1 MRQLPP
7 VGAFR
12 EVRAVSNC
20 RCERFTLGALLR
32 DAAARHGDRTFL
44 EFQEGAQ
51 TFAEADSRA
60 SRTANGLAALGAG
73 KDSKVAIMAMNGPG
87 FVNAWLGA
95 ARTGAVYVPINT
107 DYKGDILRY
116 QLGKAD
122 VSHIVIDQVFL
133 ERLEAVAGDLPQ
145 LRHVILATPMLDAPR
160 VIGKGIAVTT
170 LSDLMS
176 APEHDPG
183 VTIQPSDPLAISFTS
198 GTTGPSKG
206 VLASHAHVITFA
218 RDWIVSTDY
227 GAGQAIY
234 TCMPLFHAVA
244 SWLGVVPALING
256 GLIAIAR
263 RFSASSFWD
272 DVRKHQADVAH
283 GIFSM
288 VPILLKQPPRPDD
301 ADQPARRFYF
311 AKVNDEFERRFN
323 CKIVEVYGATETGI
337 VTMTPPGGERRKGSC
352 GKPNTATFDVMIA
365 NDCDEPVAVGDVGEI
380 LVRPRRPFAMLS
392 AYYNNPEATLESFR
406 NFWFH
411 TGDNARADADGY
423 YYFVDRKKDSIR
435 RRGENISS
443 SEVEATLNRHP
454 AILECAVIA
463 APSELGEDE
472 VKAVVVLR
480 EGQEATAE
488 ELWAFCDEHM
498 PRFWVPR
505 YIEFRRDMPR
515 TPSQKIQKYLLRAG
529 ENRGE
534 VFERAAGG
542 RPTT

>member
-1 MRQLPP
+1 MIDLK
-7 VGAFR
+7 
-12 EVRAVSNC
+12 
-20 RCERFTLGALLR
+20 CEPHTLGALLR
-32 DAAARHGDRTFL
+32 TAAERHGDRTFL
-44 EFQEGAQ
+44 EFADGTQS
-51 TFAEADSRA
+51 FAEADRRA
-60 SRTANGLAALGAG
+60 NQMANGLLALGAG
-73 KDSKVAIMAMNGPG
+73 KDSKVAIMATNGPG
-87 FVNAWLGA
+87 FTDAWFGT

-122 VSHIVIDQVFL
+122 VSHIVIDPAFAD
-133 ERLEAVAGDLPQ
+133 RLGAVAADLPL
-145 LRHVILATPMLDAPR
+145 LRHVILTAPSVEPPR
-160 VIGKGIAVTT
+160 KLNDGITVTT
-170 LSDLMS
+170 LGDVMSGSDR
-176 APEHDPG
+176 DPA
-183 VTIQPSDPLAISFTS
+183 IDCAPSDPLAISFTS

-218 RDWIVSTDY
+218 RDWILSTDY
-227 GAGQAIY
+227 AEGQSIY

-244 SWLGVVPALING
+244 SWLGVVPAIINVG
-256 GLIAIAR
+256 RIAIVP
-263 RFSASSFWD
+263 RFSASGFWD
-272 DVRKHQADVAH
+272 DVRTYKADVAH

-311 AKVNDEFERRFN
+311 AKVNDEFEHRFN

-337 VTMTPPGGERRKGSC
+337 VTVTPPGGERRKESC

-365 NDCDEPVAVGDVGEI
+365 NPNDEPVAVGEVGEI
-380 LVRPRRPFAMLS
+380 LVRPKRPFAMLS
-392 AYYNNPEATLESFR
+392 AYYNSPEATIEASR

-463 APSELGEDE
+463 APSEFGEDE

-480 EGQEATAE
+480 EGAKATAD

-505 YIEFRRDMPR
+505 YIEFRGEMPK

-529 ENRGE
+529 QDQGE

-542 RPTT
+542 RRTA

>member
-1 MRQLPP
+1 M
-7 VGAFR
+7 
-12 EVRAVSNC
+12 SDDK
-20 RCERFTLGALLR
+20 CEAFTLGELLR
-32 DAAARHGDRTFL
+32 AAAERHGARTFL
-44 EFQEGAQ
+44 EFSDGTQ
-51 TFAEADSRA
+51 TYAEADARA
-60 SRTANGLAALGAG
+60 NRTANGLLALDAR
-73 KDSKVAIMAMNGPG
+73 KDSKIAIMAMNGPG
-87 FVNAWLGA
+87 FIDAWLGA

-122 VSHIVIDQVFL
+122 VSHIVIDPAFL
-133 ERLEAVAGDLPQ
+133 ERLDAVASDLPK
-145 LRHVILATPMLDAPR
+145 LRHVILSAPMADAPR
-160 VIGKGIAVTT
+160 SLRGRISIST
-170 LSDLMS
+170 LADVMS
-176 APEHDPG
+176 ASDREPG
-183 VTIQPSDPLAISFTS
+183 IDIVPSDPLAISFTS

-218 RDWIVSTDY
+218 RDWITSTDY
-227 GAGQAIY
+227 AEGQSIY

-244 SWLGVVPALING
+244 SWLGVVPAIVNG
-256 GLIAIAR
+256 GRIAIVP
-263 RFSASSFWD
+263 RFSASGFWD
-272 DVRKHQADVAH
+272 DVRKYRADVAH

-288 VPILLKQPPRPDD
+288 VPILLKQQARSND

-337 VTMTPPGGERRKGSC
+337 VTVTPPAGERRKDSC
-352 GKPNTATFDVMIA
+352 GKPNAATFDVMIA
-365 NDCDEPVAVGDVGEI
+365 NERDEPVAVGEVGEI
-380 LVRPRRPFAMLS
+380 LVRPKRPFAMLS
-392 AYYNNPEATLESFR
+392 AYYNSPDATIEAFR

-454 AILECAVIA
+454 AILECAVVA

-480 EGQEATAE
+480 EGVKATAE
-488 ELWAFCDEHM
+488 ELWSFCDEHM

-505 YIEFRRDMPR
+505 FIEFRREMPK

-529 ENRGE
+529 EDRGE
-534 VFERAAGG
+534 VFERAASG
-542 RPTT
+542 RRTT

>member
-1 MRQLPP
+1 M
-7 VGAFR
+7 
-12 EVRAVSNC
+12 SDDK
-20 RCERFTLGALLR
+20 CEAFTLGGLLR
-32 DAAARHGDRTFL
+32 AAAERHGARTFL
-44 EFQEGAQ
+44 EFSDGTQ
-51 TFAEADSRA
+51 TYAEADARA
-60 SRTANGLAALGAG
+60 NRTANGLLALDAR
-73 KDSKVAIMAMNGPG
+73 KDSKIAIMAMNGPG
-87 FVNAWLGA
+87 FIDAWLGA

-122 VSHIVIDQVFL
+122 VSHIVVDPAFL
-133 ERLEAVAGDLPQ
+133 ERLDAVSTDLPK
-145 LRHVILATPMLDAPR
+145 LRHVILSAPMADAPR
-160 VIGKGIAVTT
+160 SLRGDVSIST
-170 LSDLMS
+170 LDDAMS
-176 APEHDPG
+176 APDRDPG
-183 VTIQPSDPLAISFTS
+183 IDIVPSDPLAISFTS

-218 RDWIVSTDY
+218 RDWITSTDY
-227 GAGQAIY
+227 AEGHSIY

-244 SWLGVVPALING
+244 SWLGVVPAIING
-256 GLIAIAR
+256 GRIAIVP
-263 RFSASSFWD
+263 RFSASGFWD
-272 DVRKHQADVAH
+272 DVRKYRADVAH

-288 VPILLKQPPRPDD
+288 VPILLKQSPRPDD
-301 ADQPARRFYF
+301 AAQPARRFYF

-337 VTMTPPGGERRKGSC
+337 VTVTPPAGERRKDSC

-365 NDCDEPVAVGDVGEI
+365 NERDEPVAVGEVGEI
-380 LVRPRRPFAMLS
+380 LVRPKRPFAMLS
-392 AYYNNPEATLESFR
+392 AYYNSPDATIEAFR

-454 AILECAVIA
+454 AVLECAVVA

-480 EGQEATAE
+480 EGAQATAE

-505 YIEFRRDMPR
+505 FIEFRREMPK

-529 ENRGE
+529 DDRGE
-534 VFERAAGG
+534 VFERAVSG
-542 RPTT
+542 RRTT

>member
-1 MRQLPP
+1 M
-7 VGAFR
+7 
-12 EVRAVSNC
+12 SDIK
-20 RCERFTLGALLR
+20 CETFTLGALLR
-32 DAAARHGDRTFL
+32 AAAERHGARTFL
-44 EFQEGAQ
+44 EFPDGTV
-51 TFAEADSRA
+51 TFAEANRRA
-60 SRTANGLAALGAG
+60 NRTANGLAALDAA
-73 KDSKVAIMAMNGPG
+73 KDSKIAIMAMNGLG
-87 FVNAWLGA
+87 FIDAWLGA

-122 VSHIVIDQVFL
+122 VSHMVIDPAFL
-133 ERLEAVAGDLPQ
+133 ERLDAVAADLPR
-145 LRHVILATPMLDAPR
+145 LRYVILTAPMAGAPPTLGNG
-160 VIGKGIAVTT
+160 VAITT
-170 LSDLMS
+170 LADVMS
-176 APEHDPG
+176 APDHDPG
-183 VTIQPSDPLAISFTS
+183 IEIAPSDPLAISFTS

-218 RDWIVSTDY
+218 RDWIMSTDY
-227 GAGQAIY
+227 GEGQSIY

-244 SWLGVVPALING
+244 SWLGVVPAIING
-256 GLIAIAR
+256 GRIAIVP
-263 RFSASSFWD
+263 RFSASGFWD
-272 DVRKHQADVAH
+272 DVRKYRADVAH

-311 AKVNDEFERRFN
+311 AKVNEEFERRFN
-323 CKIVEVYGATETGI
+323 CRIVEVYGATETGV
-337 VTMTPPGGERRKGSC
+337 VTLTPPGGERRKDSC
-352 GKPNTATFDVMIA
+352 GKPNTDTFDVMIA
-365 NDCDEPVAVGDVGEI
+365 NERDEPVALGEVGEI
-380 LVRPRRPFAMLS
+380 LVRPKRPFAMLS
-392 AYYNNPEATLESFR
+392 AYYNSPEATLEAYR

-472 VKAVVVLR
+472 VQAVVVLR
-480 EGQEATAE
+480 EGAKATAE

-505 YIEFRRDMPR
+505 FIEFRREMPK
-515 TPSQKIQKYLLRAG
+515 TPSQKIQKYLLRAA
-529 ENRGE
+529 EEQGE
-534 VFERAAGG
+534 VFERAVSG
-542 RPTT
+542 RRTT

>member
-1 MRQLPP
+1 MSDLK
-7 VGAFR
+7 
-12 EVRAVSNC
+12 
-20 RCERFTLGALLR
+20 CEPFTLGSLLR
-32 DAAARHGDRTFL
+32 TTAERYGDRTFL
-44 EFQEGAQ
+44 EFAEGTQ
-51 TFAEADSRA
+51 TFAQVDARA
-60 SRTANGLAALGAG
+60 NRVANGLVKLGAG
-73 KDSKVAIMAMNGPG
+73 KDSKVAIMAVNGPG
-87 FVNAWLGA
+87 FIDAWFGA

-107 DYKGDILRY
+107 DYKSDILRY

-122 VSHIVIDQVFL
+122 VSHVVIDPAFL
-133 ERLEAVAGDLPQ
+133 DRLDAVAADLPR
-145 LRHVILATPMLDAPR
+145 LSHVILTAPSPTAPR
-160 VIGKGIAVTT
+160 ALSNGVAITTLADVMSASDRDPGIAC
-170 LSDLMS
+170 
-176 APEHDPG
+176 A
-183 VTIQPSDPLAISFTS
+183 PSDPLAISFTS

-227 GAGQAIY
+227 TEGQSIY

-256 GLIAIAR
+256 GRIAIVP
-263 RFSASSFWD
+263 RFSASGFWD
-272 DVRKHQADVAH
+272 DVRKYRADVAH

-288 VPILLKQPPRPDD
+288 VPILLKQPARPDD
-301 ADQPARRFYF
+301 ANQPARRFYF
-311 AKVNDEFERRFN
+311 AKVNDDFERRFK
-323 CKIVEVYGATETGI
+323 CKIVEVYGATETGV
-337 VTMTPPGGERRKGSC
+337 VTMTPPGGERRKDSC
-352 GKPNTATFDVMIA
+352 GKPNAATFDVMIA
-365 NDCDEPVAVGDVGEI
+365 NANDETVAVDEVGEI
-380 LVRPRRPFAMLS
+380 LVRPKRPFAMLS
-392 AYYNNPEATLESFR
+392 AYYNSPEATLEACR
-406 NFWFH
+406 NLWFH

-454 AILECAVIA
+454 AVLECAVIA

-480 EGQEATAE
+480 DGAQATPD

-505 YIEFRRDMPR
+505 YLEFRREMPK

-529 ENRGE
+529 EDQGE
-534 VFERAAGG
+534 IFERAPSG
-542 RPTT
+542 RRTT